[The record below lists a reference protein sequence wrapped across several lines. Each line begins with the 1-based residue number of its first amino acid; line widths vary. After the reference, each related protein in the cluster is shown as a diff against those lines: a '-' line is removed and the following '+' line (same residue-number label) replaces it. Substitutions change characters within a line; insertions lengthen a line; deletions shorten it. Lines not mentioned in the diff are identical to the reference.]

1 MTNITIPKNFTGE
14 LVAIPEKEYN
24 LFNSFL
30 SFIDLDQMFFW
41 TKEWQMKEKE
51 ADNSIKAGK
60 VSMAYTT
67 KKDLKK
73 ALALLKK

>member
-24 LFNSFL
+24 LFNTFL

-41 TKEWQMKEKE
+41 TKEWQIKEKE
-51 ADNSIKAGK
+51 ADDAIKAGK
-60 VSMAYTT
+60 VSVAYST

-73 ALALLKK
+73 ALTLLKK